1 VPGGEVQQSEAITP
15 SEAQSLSGTMP
26 GGEVQQSE
34 AITPGE
40 VNSYTGVTLNMT
52 PELFDINSEGNLVVN
67 NDQLADLFKSALNQP
82 GGLVNF
88 QATKAE

>member
-1 VPGGEVQQSEAITP
+1 MPGGEVQQSEAIVP
-15 SEAQSLSGTMP
+15 SEAQSLSGMP

-40 VNSYTGVTLNMT
+40 VNSFGGNLTLRLT
-52 PELFDINSEGNLVVN
+52 PDLFDINSEGNLVLN
-67 NDQLADLFKSALNQP
+67 NDQLAELFKSALSQP

-88 QATKAE
+88 QATKTE